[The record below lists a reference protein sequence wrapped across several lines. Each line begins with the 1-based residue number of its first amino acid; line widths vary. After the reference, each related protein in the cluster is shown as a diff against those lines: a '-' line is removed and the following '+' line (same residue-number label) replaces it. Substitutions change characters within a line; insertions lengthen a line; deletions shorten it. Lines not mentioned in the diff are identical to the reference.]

1 MAPSRHPVCDAVGV
15 KFGFEQ
21 RWTTSVEEVVDLY
34 TSEDFWTSLHDL
46 SKFDP
51 PEVLEVTSKAGSAVT
66 RLRFRL
72 DVELPKEASRF
83 IDPGDVSWVQV
94 TTWDLPRSRAEV
106 VFLPDQGQALMKAS
120 ATTEVVSEHGDV
132 VRRVHGE
139 LRVRI
144 PLLGHRV
151 ENVIVEGI
159 GDYLEEEAG
168 AVAERLEG

>member
-1 MAPSRHPVCDAVGV
+1 MCDAVGV

-21 RWTTSVEEVVDLY
+21 RWTTSVEEVLHLY
-34 TSEDFWTSLHDL
+34 TSRDFWGSLHDL

-51 PEVLEVTSKAGSAVT
+51 PEILEVSSQGGTATT
-66 RLRFRL
+66 RLRYRL
-72 DVELPKEASRF
+72 DVELPKEAARF
-83 IDPGDVSWVQV
+83 IDTGDVSWVQV
-94 TTWDLPRSRAEV
+94 TTWDLSRAVGDV
-106 VFLPDQGQALMKAS
+106 VFVPDQGQALLKAS
-120 ATTEVVSEHGDV
+120 ATTEIVADGAEA
-132 VRRVHGE
+132 VRRVQGE

-168 AVAERLEG
+168 AAADELEG